1 MALVTRRLT
10 ARISGGV
17 QGVGYRYFARDQ
29 AQRLG
34 LRGFVRNLTDG
45 GVELVA
51 EGAEHDLR
59 ELLDRLRAG
68 PPYARVGQVRVAWS
82 DPTGDLPQF
91 AIRATTS

>member
-1 MALVTRRLT
+1 VTRRLT

-34 LRGFVRNLTDG
+34 LRGFVRNLQDG
-45 GVELVA
+45 AVELVA
-51 EGAEHDLR
+51 EGAERDLR
-59 ELLDRLRAG
+59 ELLARLRDG
-68 PPYARVGQVRVAWS
+68 PPYARVAQVREAWS
-82 DPTGDLPQF
+82 DPTGDLPRF